1 MIHPFNSYDEV
12 YLTSAKHFNLDTRIY
27 PIRTNVIIN
36 KGLTGWGAT
45 YAEIKCNRHSII
57 LLPHK
62 NQIASKHA
70 EHTEEDYTQEVAEGV
85 TIEKLKTYIRARG
98 IRYMKFLSTP
108 EALGKVVTAL
118 KECGIDV
125 FNDVFLLCDESHK
138 ITTDVGYRVNI
149 SGFADYF
156 FQFKNK
162 AMISATPFKPSHPK
176 FTEQGFEMIKVN
188 HVRNIKKKIKLICV
202 NNLGVAFKDYL
213 DQYDGE
219 MLFVFFN
226 SLNGIKALIDNNQL
240 AQDCNIYCSEDGVK
254 DFKLKEKLDLTL
266 KQKLNAYSRIDS
278 NNLAKINFLTS
289 SFFNG
294 LDIDGFE
301 QMPDV
306 LLLTD
311 LSVADHTT
319 LDPNTDVYQILG
331 RFRQPKDS
339 KEIKDRFRTATHIV
353 NNKRNAVV
361 KLEDNALSAVG
372 YSYMGYKALSDLQQ
386 TVTNQVA
393 IDIYEEAKKRLL
405 PYANLINTRQ
415 ELDHFKVDNYLYE
428 WRLKQCYGHPISLPL
443 AYEFSELFNV
453 IEEQKVYLPE
463 DFVAMSKTMSRYS
476 TANIKWCCAEIIQ
489 NQFVSDEQQRANI
502 SNDLKSRFPL
512 IIRAEEILGMAK
524 IQELRYKKTAIE
536 RALMAYDIEN
546 GLNHHGLIDAI
557 TKLFKV
563 GTSYQTADIKVKIQ
577 KVYDDFNIDKTAKA
591 TDIETY
597 FRIDPF
603 TGHVVLKKKEL
614 KQLKEVPLTE
624 TEVFVDTKGIKKK
637 SVRMYKILE
646 RKLNPMSLN
655 STREKPF
662 IPSCD

>member
-70 EHTEEDYTQEVAEGV
+70 KHTEEDYTQEVAEGV

-108 EALGKVVTAL
+108 EALGKIVTAL
-118 KECGIDV
+118 KECDTDV

-188 HVRNIKKKIKLICV
+188 HVRNIKKKIKLICA
-202 NNLGVAFKDYL
+202 NNLGVAFKNYL

-240 AQDCNIYCSEDGVK
+240 VQDCNIYCSEDGVK
-254 DFKLKEKLDLTL
+254 DFKLKEKLNLTL

-278 NNLAKINFLTS
+278 NNLAKINFLTG

-294 LDIDGFE
+294 LDIDGFK
-301 QMPDV
+301 QMPDI

-339 KEIKDRFRTATHIV
+339 NEIKDRFRNATHIV

-405 PYANLINTRQ
+405 PYANLINTRE
-415 ELDHFKVDNYLYE
+415 ELDPFKLDNYLYKC
-428 WRLKQCYGHPISLPL
+428 RLKQCYGHPIALPL
-443 AYEFSELFNV
+443 AYEFSGLFDV
-453 IEEQKVYLPE
+453 EEEHKTYLPE
-463 DFVAMSKTMSRYS
+463 EFETMSRSMKRYS
-476 TANIKWCCAEIIQ
+476 TANIEWCCGQIIS
-489 NQFVSDEQQRANI
+489 NHFISDEDDRNNI
-502 SNDLKSRFPL
+502 KKELKGRFPF
-512 IIRAEEILGMAK
+512 IFEAEEKLSMGK
-524 IQELRYKKTAIE
+524 IQELGYKRSAIE
-536 RALMAYDIEN
+536 KALLKYNIEHR
-546 GLNHHGLIDAI
+546 LVHHGLVDAI
-557 TKLFKV
+557 SRLFKV
-563 GTSYQTADIKVKIQ
+563 GISYSVANVKVKMQ
-577 KVYDDFNIDKTAKA
+577 KVYDEFGIKLTAKS
-591 TDIETY
+591 TDIDPY
-597 FRIDPF
+597 FIVQEF
-603 TGHVVLKKKEL
+603 TGHEELKKKEL
-614 KQLKEVPLTE
+614 KILDEAEVDKTIF
-624 TEVFVDTKGIKKK
+624 TDATGTKTR
-637 SVRMYKILE
+637 SVRKYRIIDH
-646 RKLNPMSLN
+646 KLKPSTLS

-662 IPSCD
+662 LDS